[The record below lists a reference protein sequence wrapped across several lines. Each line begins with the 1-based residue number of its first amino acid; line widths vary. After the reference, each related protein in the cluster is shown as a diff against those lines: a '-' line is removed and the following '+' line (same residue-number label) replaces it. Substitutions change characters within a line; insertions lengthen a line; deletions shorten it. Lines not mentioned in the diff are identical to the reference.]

1 LGVAADAA
9 RKVLSGRFW
18 GGKMMM
24 KRISHISINK
34 FKCRAPSHKE
44 ICVNFA
50 TIRPMWH
57 KYKLPAKAAIAFFND
72 KKYCKCV
79 PVEQTKYL
87 WKICGACPLIF
98 LPVQRGFF
106 IFNG

>member
-1 LGVAADAA
+1 
-9 RKVLSGRFW
+9 
-18 GGKMMM
+18 
-24 KRISHISINK
+24 
-34 FKCRAPSHKE
+34 
-44 ICVNFA
+44 
-50 TIRPMWH
+50 MWH